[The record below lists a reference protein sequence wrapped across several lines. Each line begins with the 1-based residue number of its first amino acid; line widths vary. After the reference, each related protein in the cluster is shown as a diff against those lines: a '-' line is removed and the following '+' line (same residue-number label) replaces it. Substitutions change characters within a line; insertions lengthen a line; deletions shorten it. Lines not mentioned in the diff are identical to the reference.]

1 MQYYYL
7 VKSTPS
13 FLAVVSMDP
22 ILLTVLIHLGGKT
35 KSDSSSKS
43 NRLEA
48 LPLKVNLL
56 DFLDALVRES
66 NDTSLIS
73 VTRTLISIEEAPLR
87 CTSCNQNKGMDDEA
101 GDVPL
106 LSTTSTN
113 TTTTTTTTD

>member
-1 MQYYYL
+1 
-7 VKSTPS
+7 
-13 FLAVVSMDP
+13 MDP

-35 KSDSSSKS
+35 KSNSSSKS
-43 NRLEA
+43 IRLEA

-66 NDTSLIS
+66 NDTSLTS
-73 VTRTLISIEEAPLR
+73 VTRALISIEEAPLR
-87 CTSCNQNKGMDDEA
+87 CTLCYQNKGMDMDDEA

-106 LSTTSTN
+106 LSTTPTNN